1 MNHQI
6 DVSTVPTEITLAGLT
21 AKAAVSRGDVVS
33 LNQYLFVEGSLD
45 RDEAEA
51 LFDLERAALTRH
63 EAWTTFF
70 IEAVTDHVV
79 WSSRPTG
86 RLDEA
91 QAAWLIDRVD
101 EARTPASFAIL
112 VNVLDEAQQVPAWFS
127 GAVRARAVAG
137 WPGLPRIGDDL
148 SRAPLKAA

>member
-1 MNHQI
+1 MNDQPAY
-6 DVSTVPTEITLAGLT
+6 STVAPPVKLT
-21 AKAAVSRGDVVS
+21 AVMARPAVSRADVVS
-33 LNQYLFVEGSLD
+33 LNQHLFVEGSLD

-51 LFDLERAALTRH
+51 LFDLERTALTRH

-70 IEAVTDHVV
+70 IATVTDHVV

-112 VNVLDEAQQVPAWFS
+112 VNVLDEAQQVPAWFP

-137 WPGLPRIGDDL
+137 WPGLPDAGDDV
-148 SRAPLKAA
+148 SRASPKAA